1 MCVQVRVILWR
12 EVLDYFN
19 LVKDQ
24 PVGIFIIKIDN
35 LHQEN
40 SKLVSFALKWLV
52 PTVKV
57 FCLIIV
63 QLLSQ

>member
-1 MCVQVRVILWR
+1 MCVQGESYYGGKFRIILIS
-12 EVLDYFN
+12 
-19 LVKDQ
+19 KDQ